1 MLTYQPCP
9 QTAVRLHDAQQNDD
23 ERRGLWRDKAFSWRL
38 ERRTS
43 QNTSTT
49 TMARGMVSCDP
60 EGPGEWQYIGM

>member
-38 ERRTS
+38 RRADESEHQHYYHGTWH
-43 QNTSTT
+43 
-49 TMARGMVSCDP
+49 GKL
-60 EGPGEWQYIGM
+60 